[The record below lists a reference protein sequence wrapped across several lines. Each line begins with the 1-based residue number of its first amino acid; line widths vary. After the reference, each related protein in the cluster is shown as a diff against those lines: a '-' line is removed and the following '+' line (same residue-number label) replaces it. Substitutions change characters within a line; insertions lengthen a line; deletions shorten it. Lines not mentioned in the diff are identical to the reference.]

1 MRFDDLIGG
10 EGLSAE
16 EEARLRRVHDLLVE
30 AGPPPDLPPALER
43 PAAPGEDVE
52 PPEIPVIFRRRRG
65 LAGVLALAAALA
77 VFAGG
82 YAFGHS
88 KAPRAAFVS
97 QRVVPMHGA
106 LNTTGVIRLG
116 RSDDVGNWPM
126 AGRGDR
132 PARAER
138 PAGVLRAL
146 AHPERQ
152 GGRAVRGVPRQRQ
165 DDPVRFTVPYSLRG
179 YDGWVVTAQP
189 AHVHDP
195 GPRRPHDHL
204 GSTRRHRSFV
214 SS

>member
-10 EGLSAE
+10 EGLSAD

-52 PPEIPVIFRRRRG
+52 PPEVPVIFRRRRG
-65 LAGVLALAAALA
+65 LAAVLALAAALA

-88 KAPRAAFVS
+88 KAKRAAFVS
-97 QRVVPMHGA
+97 QRAVPMHGA

-126 AGRGDR
+126 LVEVTGLPEQTDR
-132 PARAER
+132 RAYYELWLTR
-138 PAGVLRAL
+138 NDK
-146 AHPERQ
+146 
-152 GGRAVRGVPRQRQ
+152 AVAPCGAFRVHGKTTR
-165 DDPVRFTVPYSLRG
+165 VRFTVPYSLRG

-189 AHVHDP
+189 AHVHTP
-195 GPRRPHDHL
+195 GRVVL
-204 GSTRRHRSFV
+204 TTT
-214 SS
+214 